1 MQHHH
6 ALWKYVS
13 ETEDC
18 VGKYKFDLL
27 LKVPKL
33 VLALPHLNS
42 SEENVF
48 DMVKTNKISFRA
60 SISFNTLRS
69 VLSVKL
75 TKPNATKFK
84 PGKALLKSAKSE
96 TWEYNKT
103 LVFLIIQY
111 HKKVKKGD
119 VIILLLA
126 VYFYLHIFCCN
137 NDEGNDTKQIS
148 LFFIIPGG

>member
-1 MQHHH
+1 MQHQH

-13 ETEDC
+13 EIEDC

-84 PGKALLKSAKSE
+84 PGKALLKSAK

-119 VIILLLA
+119 VILLLLA
-126 VYFYLHIFCCN
+126 VYFYLYIFCCN